1 MDENYDE
8 LLSLITHGVEIEK
21 KIARGNMNQFLDCL
35 KLENALIFGSLSIWK
50 HFLPWKQKKGWI
62 FTDAAYYAIW
72 LSIVYV
78 LKDRLLENLLVF
90 SSKIEDLTLLT
101 LVCLQTKGKR
111 EKWLSFAPKPPVRKD
126 KAYRWLF
133 RRFRL
138 QNGRQIHGFSDWL
151 FSSFCALVGIVFC
164 SVFDLGY
171 FYFSQPKENVCRS
184 DLTQSWRSHLFFS
197 LC

>member
-90 SSKIEDLTLLT
+90 SSKIEDLTILT

-111 EKWLSFAPKPPVRKD
+111 EKWLSLLRNLRFAKIRHIGDYFADWGCKIGD
-126 KAYRWLF
+126 GF
-133 RRFRL
+133 TDL
-138 QNGRQIHGFSDWL
+138 QVAF
-151 FSSFCALVGIVFC
+151 V
-164 SVFDLGY
+164 
-171 FYFSQPKENVCRS
+171 
-184 DLTQSWRSHLFFS
+184 SWWGANLAS
-197 LC
+197 LLS

>member
-90 SSKIEDLTLLT
+90 SSKIEDLTLFFVASLKT
-101 LVCLQTKGKR
+101 EGKWG
-111 EKWLSFAPKPPVRKD
+111 KSLSFAPKPPLRKD
-126 KAYRWLF
+126 KVYRGLF

-138 QNGRQIHGFSDWL
+138 QNGRQIHRFPGCF
-151 FSSFCALVGIVFC
+151 LV
-164 SVFDLGY
+164 
-171 FYFSQPKENVCRS
+171 
-184 DLTQSWRSHLFFS
+184 TW
-197 LC
+197 